1 MMDAQTNEK
10 LEMAIDRYVDGLD
23 MDTIVSIV
31 TADMWTY
38 YRRSADLDEVLEFI
52 DSMQVTDKDV
62 EQ

>member
-52 DSMQVTDKDV
+52 DSMQVTDEDV